1 VSLVAKFNNTNAWLS
16 NFSNRVVKL
25 LKIELGRNRTRK
37 YKSGS
42 VNSPINSSGSLS
54 KSLDVISSKSNNAFG
69 YPIKG
74 NSYGE
79 GVDEGVKVAPP
90 VGELIE
96 WIRSKPVKLKDRSGS
111 FVKLTD
117 MKIAQVAKNIQKS
130 IGKIGTQPTNFID
143 DAIEKAM
150 SRINSIEEPAYK
162 DMEMNLDEIMIKAGY
177 TKEGDNYIIK

>member
-1 VSLVAKFNNTNAWLS
+1 MASSKNLEFEK
-16 NFSNRVVKL
+16 
-25 LKIELGRNRTRK
+25 
-37 YKSGS
+37 
-42 VNSPINSSGSLS
+42 NSFL
-54 KSLDVISSKSNNAFG
+54 SKSNNAFG

-79 GVDEGVKVAPP
+79 GVDEGVKVAPL

-96 WIRSKPVKLKDRSGS
+96 WIRSKPVRLKDRSGS

-150 SRINSIEEPAYK
+150 SKINSIEEPAYK
-162 DMEMNLDEIMIKAGY
+162 DMEINIDEIMINAGY